1 MTSETL
7 QQESTQQILND
18 LELQRKTVAATKVKS
33 YLFIAG
39 GILLIVAGIT
49 SGFILPGIVAGG
61 TLLIFGIVFY
71 NKASTKFAA
80 YRHYFKQGI
89 IPVALK
95 SIDESLEM
103 DYRSG
108 LSEGDFIYSQLFDNS
123 PDRYHSEDQISGM
136 AGKTRLSFS
145 EVHAEYKTETRT
157 KNGTQTHW
165 HTILKGIIF
174 HADFNKH
181 FNGLTVVRPKGIGAA
196 FGAWLSKSMPIFSAS
211 SKQLVQL
218 ESPEFNSEFVTYSSD
233 QVEARYILTPGMME
247 RLCELNKRCS
257 YTISVSFIDSSVF
270 IAFPLSDNYFEPPVH
285 KTLLDSNLLKEDT
298 EVIRFMYSIIND
310 LDLNTRIWT
319 KD

>member
-1 MTSETL
+1 MISDPL

-18 LELQRKTVAATKVKS
+18 LELQRKKVAATKVNS
-33 YLFIAG
+33 YLFIGG
-39 GILLIVAGIT
+39 GILLFVAGFA
-49 SGFILPGIVAGG
+49 SGFILPGAVAGG
-61 TLLIFGIVFY
+61 IALITGIVYY

-80 YRHYFKQGI
+80 YRHYFKQRV
-89 IPVALK
+89 IPIALK
-95 SIDESLEM
+95 SIDESLVL
-103 DYRSG
+103 DYRKG
-108 LSEGDFIYSQLFDNS
+108 LSEGEFIYSQLFGNN
-123 PDRYHSEDQISGM
+123 PDRYSSEDQISGM

-165 HTILKGIIF
+165 HTILKGIVF

-181 FNGLTVVRPKGIGAA
+181 FNGITVVRPKDMGAA
-196 FGAWLSKSMPIFSAS
+196 FSAWVSKAMPIFSAS
-211 SKQLVQL
+211 SKHLVQL
-218 ESPEFNSEFVTYSSD
+218 ESPEFNNEFVTYSTD

-247 RLCELNKRCS
+247 RLCVLNKRCN

-270 IAFPLSDNYFEPPVH
+270 IAFPLNNNYFEPPVH
-285 KTLLDSNLLKEDT
+285 KTLLNDSLLKEDM